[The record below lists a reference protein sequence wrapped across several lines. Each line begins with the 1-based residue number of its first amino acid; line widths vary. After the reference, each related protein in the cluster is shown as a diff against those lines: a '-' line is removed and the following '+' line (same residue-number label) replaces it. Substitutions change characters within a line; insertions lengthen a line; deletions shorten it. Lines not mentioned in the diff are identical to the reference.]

1 MVIYHLQP
9 ILYRA
14 SCYLKRRL
22 GSTGLCMLHGLDLPE
37 QLNDGQIRKGGSATH
52 DPALPT
58 DTRGSK
64 LPIMQSGGYRGMTGA
79 VHPPY
84 GISGCEDKMTDTQP
98 TYMNKCPIE
107 ALHTSR
113 CMQPRTA

>member
-1 MVIYHLQP
+1 
-9 ILYRA
+9 
-14 SCYLKRRL
+14 
-22 GSTGLCMLHGLDLPE
+22 MLHGLDLPE